1 VSKLTVGLLKL
12 RQRAG
17 AELNLFFLAL
27 SFFSRIPT
35 PKSMV
40 YSSAKLNQANR
51 YFSLVGLLLA
61 ALQGVFFILFM
72 HILPLS
78 IALLL
83 SLAAGLILTGA
94 FHEDGLADMADGIGG
109 GLTTAQRLTIMKDS
123 RVGTYGVVTLVTVLA
138 LKYLLL
144 LELAQRM
151 NLATGSQLQ
160 FLASLLLG
168 FALSRTLA
176 ASLIINTSY
185 VSEQSSSKSKPLA
198 SSQTAGELLI
208 LILTALLPAL
218 FFSLGQ
224 VLCLLLLLLLFRFLF
239 RTWLIEK
246 IGGITGDCL
255 GAAQQISELIIYIV
269 LLASIFIAPY

>member
-1 VSKLTVGLLKL
+1 MNKLTVGVSKL

-17 AELNLFFLAL
+17 SELNLFFLAL
-27 SFFSRIPT
+27 SFFTRIPT

-40 YSSAKLNQANR
+40 YSPAKLSKANR

-61 ALQGVFFILFM
+61 VLQWGLFTVFMQL
-72 HILPLS
+72 LPLPV
-78 IALLL
+78 ALLL
-83 SLAAGLILTGA
+83 SIAAGLILTGA

-151 NLATGSQLQ
+151 NLATGSQLL
-160 FLASLLLG
+160 FLASLTLG

-176 ASLIINTSY
+176 ASLIINTTY
-185 VSEQSSSKSKPLA
+185 VSEAGSSKSKPLA
-198 SSQTAGELLI
+198 SSQTVSELLI
-208 LILTALLPAL
+208 LILIALLPAL
-218 FFSLGQ
+218 FFTLTQILSM
-224 VLCLLLLLLLFRFLF
+224 LLLLLLFRALF
-239 RTWLIEK
+239 RRWLIEK

-269 LLASIFIAPY
+269 LLAGFSH

>member
-1 VSKLTVGLLKL
+1 MNKLSVGINKLK
-12 RQRAG
+12 QRASS
-17 AELNLFFLAL
+17 ELNLFFLAL
-27 SFFSRIPT
+27 SFFTRIPT

-61 ALQGVFFILFM
+61 ALQGCFFLVFML
-72 HILPLS
+72 ILPTP

-83 SLAAGLILTGA
+83 TIGAGLILTGA

-109 GLTTAQRLTIMKDS
+109 GLTIAQRLTIMKDS

-151 NLATGSQLQ
+151 NLATGSQLP

-176 ASLIINTSY
+176 ASLIINTPY

-198 SSQTAGELLI
+198 SSQTVPELLI

-218 FFSLGQ
+218 FFPLEQ

-239 RTWLIEK
+239 RSWLIEK

-269 LLASIFIAPY
+269 LLAGFSH

>member
-1 VSKLTVGLLKL
+1 VNKLTVGVSKL

-17 AELNLFFLAL
+17 SELNLFFLAL
-27 SFFSRIPT
+27 SFFTRIPT

-40 YSSAKLNQANR
+40 YSPAKLSKANR

-61 ALQGVFFILFM
+61 VLQWGLFTVFMQL
-72 HILPLS
+72 LPLPV
-78 IALLL
+78 ALLL
-83 SLAAGLILTGA
+83 SIAAGLILTGA

-151 NLATGSQLQ
+151 NLATGSQLL
-160 FLASLLLG
+160 FLASLTLG

-176 ASLIINTSY
+176 ASLIINTTY
-185 VSEQSSSKSKPLA
+185 VSEAGSSKSKPLA
-198 SSQTAGELLI
+198 SSQTVPELLI
-208 LILTALLPAL
+208 LILIALLPAL
-218 FFSLGQ
+218 FFTLTQILSM
-224 VLCLLLLLLLFRFLF
+224 LLLLLLFRALF
-239 RTWLIEK
+239 RRWLIEK

-269 LLASIFIAPY
+269 LLAGFSH

>member
-1 VSKLTVGLLKL
+1 MSKLTVGLLKL